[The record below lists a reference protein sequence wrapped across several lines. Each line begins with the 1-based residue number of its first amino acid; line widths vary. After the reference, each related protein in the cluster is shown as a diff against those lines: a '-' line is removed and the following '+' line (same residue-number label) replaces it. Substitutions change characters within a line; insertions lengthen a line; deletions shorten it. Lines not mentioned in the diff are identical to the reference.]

1 MARISKNPDE
11 RRNELLD
18 AALELFS
25 KKSYQYTTISD
36 IVKKVGVSQGTF
48 YYYFKSKEE
57 IADEL
62 IDRPLTNVQLI
73 LEKFVNAP
81 NFTPLH
87 KMTGL
92 IAYNLYDFD
101 CENGF
106 GDISSFLNHENNAF
120 LHQKLAVLMIRK
132 FSPMLANIVE
142 EGILE
147 GTFRTKVNPPLL
159 AEFLF
164 TGYQFWLHNPAFCW
178 SEEERKLRIAAIGVM
193 TETLLGAEEGSFG
206 LANLE
211 MAKKTVPLSI

>member
-1 MARISKNPDE
+1 MVRISKTPDE

-25 KKSYQYTTISD
+25 KKSYQQTAISD

-48 YYYFKSKEE
+48 YYYFKTKEE
-57 IADEL
+57 IAHEL
-62 IDRPLTNVQLI
+62 IDRPLTKIQHI
-73 LEKFVNAP
+73 LEKFVNDP
-81 NFTPLH
+81 NLTALQ

-92 IAYNLYDFD
+92 IAYNLYHFD
-101 CENGF
+101 CENRF
-106 GDISSFLNHENNAF
+106 GDITSLLNHENNAF

-142 EGILE
+142 QGEAEGI
-147 GTFRTKVNPPLL
+147 FHTKISPPML

-164 TGYQFWLHNPAFCW
+164 TGYQFWLHSPAFCW
-178 SEEERKLRIAAIGVM
+178 SEDERKLRITAIGVM
-193 TETLLGAEEGSFG
+193 TETLLGAEDGSFG

-211 MAKKTVPLSI
+211 TAHIEIDRI